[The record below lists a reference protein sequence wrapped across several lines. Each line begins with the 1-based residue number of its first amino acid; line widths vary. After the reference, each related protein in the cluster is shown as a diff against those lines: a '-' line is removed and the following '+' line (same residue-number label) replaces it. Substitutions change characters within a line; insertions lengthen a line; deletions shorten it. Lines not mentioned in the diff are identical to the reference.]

1 LKAGRS
7 RSRALG
13 GRDVER
19 VRPRLDQWIGAT
31 FLAFALCGL
40 GCAPQAEGPSAAF
53 ERARAR
59 AAGAPEREWRTY
71 LGDAASAQS
80 SPLDAIHVGNVGQLE
95 VAWRYDAG
103 GAAEA
108 GVSQIQ
114 FNPLVVAGVLYGVSP
129 TLRVF
134 ALDATTGE
142 ELWSFDPE
150 VPVEAWTASRG
161 AVYWEEGPDERLI
174 VGAGSQLI
182 ALDPRTGGLVGGF
195 GEGGRVDLAEGLGR
209 EVDDMMGVVATT
221 PGAVFED
228 LLIVGGRVGE
238 SRGAA
243 PGHIRAFDLRTG
255 EPRWIFHTVPRPG
268 EFGSETWPPEA
279 WKHVGGV
286 NAWAGFA
293 VDAERGLVFAP
304 TGAPTYDFFGGD
316 RAGDNLFANTLL
328 ALDARTGERRWHY
341 QIVRHDIWD
350 RDLPAPPNLVE
361 VRREGR
367 WIPAVAQVTKTG
379 DTFVLHRETGE
390 PLFPIEEREVV
401 GEAVAGEHAA
411 RTQPWPVRPPP
422 FTRQGFS
429 LDLVTDRTEQA
440 RAEVLARA
448 RGMQFGGLYVPPSL
462 AGTVQYP
469 GTDGGAEWG
478 GAAWDAESGL
488 LFVNANQIGTIVQLL
503 EASTDFDYFASP
515 QGAYV
520 MLCSGCHGLDLAG
533 DASRVPSLRGL
544 SDRLS
549 LFETYRVIRD
559 GRGHMPGFS
568 GAVPWYGL
576 AAVAWYVANLDGDAL
591 PSNWTALEGPKELV
605 HAGYHSLLDGDR
617 LPGTKPPWGTLTAI
631 DLSAGELR
639 WQVPLGNYPAALEL
653 GATGLGSEN
662 YGGPV
667 VTAGGLLFIAAT
679 PDARLRAFD
688 KYTGALLWE
697 GELPTGGFATPAVYE
712 ADGRQFVAV
721 AAGGGKL
728 GTPNG
733 SQYVA
738 FALPASEST
747 RAR

>member
-1 LKAGRS
+1 MTSNGSAGPHLR
-7 RSRALG
+7 G
-13 GRDVER
+13 
-19 VRPRLDQWIGAT
+19 PRLFGVGLALLGLVWIGP
-31 FLAFALCGL
+31 
-40 GCAPQAEGPSAAF
+40 GCAPEAPRSSAAF
-53 ERARAR
+53 DRARAR
-59 AAGAPEREWRTY
+59 ATGAPEREWRTY
-71 LGDAASAQS
+71 LGDPASAQS
-80 SPLDAIHVGNVGQLE
+80 SPLDEIHAGNVDQLE

-103 GAAEA
+103 GAAES

-114 FNPLVVAGVLYGVSP
+114 FNPLVVKGVLYGLSP
-129 TLRVF
+129 QLRVF
-134 ALDATTGE
+134 ALDAATGE
-142 ELWSFDPE
+142 ELWRFDPE
-150 VPVEAWTASRG
+150 VSVEAWTASRG
-161 AVYWEEGPDERLI
+161 AVYWADGDDERLI
-174 VGAGSQLI
+174 VGVGSQLI
-182 ALDPRTGGLVGGF
+182 ALDPRTGALVEGF
-195 GEGGRVDLAEGLGR
+195 GEGGRVDLAQGLGR

-243 PGHIRAFDLRTG
+243 PGHIRAFDLRPG
-255 EPRWIFHTVPRPG
+255 EVRWTFHTVPRPG
-268 EFGSETWPPEA
+268 EYGGETWPADA
-279 WKHVGGV
+279 WERVGGV

-293 VDAERGLVFAP
+293 VDEERGLVFAP
-304 TGAPTYDFFGGD
+304 TGSPTYDFFGGD

-341 QIVRHDIWD
+341 QIVRHDLWD

-361 VRREGR
+361 VERGGRR
-367 WIPAVAQVTKTG
+367 IPAVAQVTKTG
-379 DTFVLHRETGE
+379 DTFVFHRETGE
-390 PLFPIEEREVV
+390 PLFPIEERRVV
-401 GEAVAGEHAA
+401 GEAAPGEHAP

-440 RAEVLARA
+440 RDEVLARA
-448 RGMQFGGLYVPPSL
+448 RELGGGGLYVLPSL
-462 AGTVQYP
+462 TGMVQYP

-488 LFVNANQIGTIVQLL
+488 LFVNANQIGTVVQLL

-533 DASRVPSLRGL
+533 DGGRVPTLRGL
-544 SDRLS
+544 GDRLS

-576 AAVAWYVANLDGDAL
+576 AAVAWYVATLDDEVL
-591 PSNWTALEGPKELV
+591 PSNWSALGGPKEFV

-631 DLSAGELR
+631 DLSAGALR
-639 WQVPLGNYPAALEL
+639 WQIPLGNYPAAVAL
-653 GATGLGSEN
+653 GETGLGSEN

-688 KYTGALLWE
+688 KHTGALLWE

-712 ADGRQFVAV
+712 ADGRQFVV
-721 AAGGGKL
+721 IAAGGGKL

-738 FALPASEST
+738 FALPESDPG
-747 RAR
+747 RER